1 MSIRTI
7 QDGLVRV
14 TGTASLFCG
23 LWSRGKARKSAVCH
37 LSGQPIAVG
46 DLIYRPVTNNIE
58 RQRRVRADV
67 MEKSAAATDK
77 LFSRRATEA

>member
-1 MSIRTI
+1 MSIRTV

-23 LWSRGKARKSAVCH
+23 LWSRGKARKLAICK
-37 LSGQPIAVG
+37 LSGRPIVVG
-46 DLIYRPVTNNIE
+46 DLMYRPVTNGND
-58 RQRRVRADV
+58 RMMRVHADV
-67 MEKSAAATDK
+67 MEKYAAATDK